1 MYESSR
7 EELIKHTFLIKTNCM
22 LHLLTTSSAQQFTT
36 SYHQRNVIFSVA
48 TTTKYLRKCV
58 SC

>member
-48 TTTKYLRKCV
+48 TTTKYL
-58 SC
+58 